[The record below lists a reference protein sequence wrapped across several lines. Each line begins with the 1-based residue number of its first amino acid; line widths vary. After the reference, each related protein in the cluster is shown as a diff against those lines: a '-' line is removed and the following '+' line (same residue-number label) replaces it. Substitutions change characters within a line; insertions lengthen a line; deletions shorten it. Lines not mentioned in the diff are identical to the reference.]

1 MGSNRI
7 ESFDVSRKA
16 REVIEWRS
24 LRRKQLRQEY
34 LKQILNP
41 IKQQTVMDD
50 ATTRFAVMRIA
61 HEYQAKLTARSFF
74 VGVCGLTTL
83 FGAIMYGFVKLK
95 ESEENEYRTG
105 KVSYANRE
113 FKFK

>member
-7 ESFDVSRKA
+7 ESFDVSRKT

-41 IKQQTVMDD
+41 IKQQTVIDD
-50 ATTRFAVMRIA
+50 ATTRFGLMRLT

-74 VGVCGLTTL
+74 VGVCGLGT
-83 FGAIMYGFVKLK
+83 FSAIIMYGFVKLK
-95 ESEENEYRTG
+95 ELEENEYRTG
-105 KVSYANRE
+105 KVSYADRE
-113 FKFK
+113 FKFA